1 MTLIAAYASWIDQP
15 QLLVAAAV
23 VVLLVMIL
31 IGSPRQKR
39 ELTRAEDKVCGGCGM
54 GHPSF
59 AQFCRKCGKKL

>member
-1 MTLIAAYASWIDQP
+1 MFLAQASTSWIDQP
-15 QLLVAAAV
+15 QFLVGAAV

-39 ELTRAEDKVCGGCGM
+39 ELTRAEDKVCGACGM